1 MEIHKYTDIIGRT
14 INLDIYEG
22 RMACLTAA
30 GAKLPT
36 SAGESALA
44 KYVVAWPVDNRE
56 MPIYKTYPSYSWAL
70 RYGFDRTRNTP
81 FSATVML
88 TYPGLESTPQEIP
101 SGTGA
106 LLYDKGEFTV
116 TSGNWVYSTAIVGG
130 VELEVVNTA
139 GADRGKLTI
148 LDGGTAVAIATN
160 VDTSENL
167 RFRSYG
173 G

>member
-22 RMACLTAA
+22 RMACLTAV

-36 SAGESALA
+36 SAGEAALA

-70 RYGFDRTRNTP
+70 RYGFDRARNTP
-81 FSATVML
+81 FAATVML

-116 TSGNWVYSTAIVGG
+116 TSGNWIYDITIVGG
-130 VELEVVNTA
+130 VELEVYSSA
-139 GADRGKLTI
+139 GADRGKLTK
-148 LDGGTAVAIATN
+148 LDQGTAVAIATN
-160 VDTSENL
+160 VDTDENL